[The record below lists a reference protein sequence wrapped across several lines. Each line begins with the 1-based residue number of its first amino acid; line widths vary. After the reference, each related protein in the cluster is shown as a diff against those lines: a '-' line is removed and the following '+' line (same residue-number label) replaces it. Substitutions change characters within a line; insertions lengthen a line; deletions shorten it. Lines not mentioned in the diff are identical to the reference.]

1 VSGAEGRRASGAEGR
16 RANGAEGSRARDG
29 ERRGRWLLTAG
40 ALVGIALSAVGLLGS
55 GEEPAGLGD
64 AIAVVNGQ
72 PLPRDTFERFVA
84 AVEAERR
91 TSALPL
97 SERQRLLDRLVDEEL
112 LLQHG
117 IGLGL
122 ARHEPTARRMIVQ
135 SVIAAVTGAA
145 EAREPE
151 PAELR
156 EFHARHPERFVWPG
170 RVELEA
176 FSVGVSDGDEAAARA
191 RAGELAA
198 ALAAG
203 RPAQELLTSWPEVS
217 VPPLPGGPLPLET
230 VRRYLG
236 PTAALRAA
244 ELEPGVVSEPFR
256 AASGYLVL
264 RVLSRAADRVPPFE
278 EVAEQVR
285 AEWVREQ
292 GEQALARFLADLRAA
307 ADLRVA
313 DLEDPERAAP

>member
-1 VSGAEGRRASGAEGR
+1 MSDELEVQRVSDELGVAVSSHA
-16 RANGAEGSRARDG
+16 
-29 ERRGRWLLTAG
+29 ERRGRRLLAAG
-40 ALVGIALSAVGLLGS
+40 AVLGIGLAAAGLLGS
-55 GEEPAGLGD
+55 GSERADLGD

-72 PLPRDTFERFVA
+72 PLPRDAFERFVA

-91 TSALPL
+91 TAELPL
-97 SERQRLLDRLVDEEL
+97 AERQRLLDRLVDEEL

-122 ARHEPTARRMIVQ
+122 ARHEPTARRVIVQ

-151 PAELR
+151 SAELR

-170 RVELEA
+170 RVEIEA
-176 FSVGVSDGDEAAARA
+176 LSVPVADGEDAAARE
-191 RAGELAA
+191 RAAEVAA
-198 ALAAG
+198 ALAGG
-203 RPAQELLTSWPEVS
+203 RPLEELRAAWTDVA

-264 RVLSRAADRVPPFE
+264 RVLARAPEQVLPFE

-285 AEWVREQ
+285 AEWLREQ
-292 GEQALARFLADLRAA
+292 GEQALVRFLADLRAA

-313 DLEDPERAAP
+313 QLEEQGAP